1 LDLIEALAIAPGW
14 GSHTL
19 RNLVITLAATLAVS
33 GCATAPTIARDGGI
47 AALKGQSM
55 RALSDQL
62 SATDPAL
69 VKAIES
75 GVLKGLAAN
84 GADVSSGK
92 PPAYLLQIGVGV
104 SAPTVGISNVAGAS
118 VKDTAWRSAPTK
130 RHWWNRRG
138 QAHTATAVVL
148 EVATG
153 KPAAWASV
161 RADRDDPELM
171 AQRLVQALAAA
182 S

>member
-1 LDLIEALAIAPGW
+1 V
-14 GSHTL
+14 
-19 RNLVITLAATLAVS
+19 RNLVITLATTLAIS
-33 GCATAPTIARDGGI
+33 GCATAPTVARDGNLAMLKGKSLAPLSSQSAPGD
-47 AALKGQSM
+47 AALAKS
-55 RALSDQL
+55 
-62 SATDPAL
+62 
-69 VKAIES
+69 IEA

-92 PPAYLLQIGVGV
+92 PPAYLLQVGVGV
-104 SAPTVGISNVAGAS
+104 SAPTVGISNVRRTFGERDRLAQRADQAS
-118 VKDTAWRSAPTK
+118 PSGSV
-130 RHWWNRRG
+130 RG

-148 EVATG
+148 DVATG

-171 AQRLVQALAAA
+171 AQRLVQALLAA

>member
-1 LDLIEALAIAPGW
+1 MGERIDV
-14 GSHTL
+14 
-19 RNLVITLAATLAVS
+19 RNLVITLTATLAIS
-33 GCATAPTIARDGGI
+33 GCATAPTVARDGGI
-47 AALKGQSM
+47 AVLKGKSVL
-55 RALSDQL
+55 ALSDQL

-69 VKAIES
+69 VKSIEA

-104 SAPTVGISNVAGAS
+104 SAPTVGISNVAGPS
-118 VKDTAWRSAPTK
+118 VKDTAWRSAPTR
-130 RHWWNRRG
+130 RHWWQRRS

-148 EVATG
+148 DVATG

-171 AQRLVQALAAA
+171 AERLVQALSGTA

>member
-1 LDLIEALAIAPGW
+1 M
-14 GSHTL
+14 
-19 RNLVITLAATLAVS
+19 RNLVITLTATLAIT
-33 GCATAPTIARDGGI
+33 GCATAPTVARDGSLAVLKGKSLATLSGQSSPSD
-47 AALKGQSM
+47 AALAKS
-55 RALSDQL
+55 
-62 SATDPAL
+62 
-69 VKAIES
+69 IEV
-75 GVLKGLAAN
+75 GVLTGLAAN

-104 SAPTVGISNVAGAS
+104 SAPTVGISNVAGPS
-118 VKDTAWRSAPTK
+118 VKETAWRSAPTK
-130 RHWWNRRG
+130 RHFWQRRG

-148 EVATG
+148 DVATG

-171 AQRLVQALAAA
+171 AQRLVQALAGPV

>member
-1 LDLIEALAIAPGW
+1 V
-14 GSHTL
+14 
-19 RNLVITLAATLAVS
+19 RNLVITLATTLAIS
-33 GCATAPTIARDGGI
+33 GCATAPTVARDGNLAMLKGKSLAPLSSQSAPSD
-47 AALKGQSM
+47 AALAKS
-55 RALSDQL
+55 
-62 SATDPAL
+62 
-69 VKAIES
+69 IEA

-92 PPAYLLQIGVGV
+92 PPAYLLQVGVGV
-104 SAPTVGISNVAGAS
+104 SAPTVGISSAAGPS
-118 VKDTAWRSAPTK
+118 VKETAWRSAPTR
-130 RHWWNRRG
+130 RHLWRRPS

-148 EVATG
+148 DVATG

-171 AQRLVQALAAA
+171 AQRLVQALAGAG

>member
-1 LDLIEALAIAPGW
+1 MGERIDV
-14 GSHTL
+14 
-19 RNLVITLAATLAVS
+19 RNLVITLTATLAIS
-33 GCATAPTIARDGGI
+33 GCATAPTVARDGGI
-47 AALKGQSM
+47 AVLKGKSVV
-55 RALSDQL
+55 ALSDQL

-69 VKAIES
+69 VKAIEG

-92 PPAYLLQIGVGV
+92 PPAYLLQVGIGV
-104 SAPTVGISNVAGAS
+104 SAPTVGISNIAGPS
-118 VKDTAWRSAPTK
+118 VKEIAWRSAPTK
-130 RHWWNRRG
+130 RHWWQRRG

-148 EVATG
+148 DVATG

-171 AQRLVQALAAA
+171 AQRLVQALAGTA

>member
-1 LDLIEALAIAPGW
+1 M
-14 GSHTL
+14 
-19 RNLVITLAATLAVS
+19 RNLVITLTATLAIT
-33 GCATAPTIARDGGI
+33 GCATAPTVARDGDLAVLKGKSLATLSGQSAPGD
-47 AALKGQSM
+47 AALAK
-55 RALSDQL
+55 
-62 SATDPAL
+62 T
-69 VKAIES
+69 IEA

-92 PPAYLLQIGVGV
+92 PPAYLLQVGVGV
-104 SAPTVGISNVAGAS
+104 SAPTVGISNVAGPS
-118 VKDTAWRSAPTK
+118 VKETAWRSAPTK
-130 RHWWNRRG
+130 RHFWQRRG

-148 EVATG
+148 DVATG

-171 AQRLVQALAAA
+171 AQRLVQALAGAG